1 MTALLSDGDGGLPIE
16 QFIQALTSQ
25 LDRAQSALALKA
37 RAGLPLTFAVK
48 DLTLDL
54 RAHVDVS
61 GSVVRIRPAGPG
73 ERDASMLHV
82 SLTTIT
88 KPMIEENTSKFSM
101 AAGEQP
107 LKEVVGDQLNDDE
120 LRRLEWAGV
129 QTVSQFEDLQ
139 QHAGTDALERVAQVP
154 ALRLRAA
161 LARAAAPYVGR
172 LTLVDRPPEDGA
184 PTPPVAPSDPI
195 DSLHHLSVNSDAAT
209 ESPPLE
215 PRRPTLPLIEV
226 SGRNLVGRTLPIAR
240 IGGSP
245 VPILE
250 ASKGKLLLAP
260 REHHLGLVDATLEIE
275 TAPGVVIT
283 KALSFGDDR

>member
-1 MTALLSDGDGGLPIE
+1 MTLPFDSGDPGLPIE

-73 ERDASMLHV
+73 ERDASTLHV

-88 KPMIEENTSKFSM
+88 KPMIEENTSTFAV
-101 AAGEQP
+101 AAGESP
-107 LKEVVGDQLNDDE
+107 LKEAVGDQLNDDE

-129 QTVSQFEDLQ
+129 HTVSQFEDLQ
-139 QHAGTDALERVAQVP
+139 QHAGADALERVAQVP
-154 ALRLRAA
+154 AMRLRAA
-161 LARAAAPYVGR
+161 LARAAAPYVSH
-172 LTLVDRPPEDGA
+172 LTLVDRPSANITASGPSVSSE
-184 PTPPVAPSDPI
+184 PTG
-195 DSLHHLSVNSDAAT
+195 
-209 ESPPLE
+209 
-215 PRRPTLPLIEV
+215 LPLIEV
-226 SGRNLVGRTLPIAR
+226 KGRNLVGRTLPVVR

-260 REHHLGLVDATLEIE
+260 RGAHLGIEDATLEIE
-275 TAPGVVIT
+275 TAPGVVLT
-283 KALSFGDDR
+283 KALAFGGAE